1 MYFIFSAAK
10 SEKIIISRC
19 DGQREMGAVFSVNY
33 TAINSHCN
41 CTILPKYNKNITF
54 ASNSITEN
62 CSTEITILDEQKTE
76 LFTIPCEGKRKKFP
90 YNITQDKALIMT
102 SMTVKT
108 TTEPERF
115 LQDITIFGGIQLFY

>member
-1 MYFIFSAAK
+1 MYFIFSAGAK
-10 SEKIIISRC
+10 ISISRC
-19 DGQREMGAVFSVNY
+19 DGQMKTATVFGVNY
-33 TAINSHCN
+33 TTIDSHCN

-76 LFTIPCEGKRKKFP
+76 LFTIPCEGKRKKIP
-90 YNITQDKALIMT
+90 YNITQDKALYMT
-102 SMTVKT
+102 SRSVKT

>member
-1 MYFIFSAAK
+1 MYFIFSAGANAK
-10 SEKIIISRC
+10 ISISRC
-19 DGQREMGAVFSVNY
+19 DGQMKTGTVFGVNY
-33 TAINSHCN
+33 TTIDSHCN
-41 CTILPKYNKNITF
+41 CTIIPRINGSLTF

-76 LFTIPCEGKRKKFP
+76 LFTIPCEGKRKKCP
-90 YNITQDKALIMT
+90 YNITQDKALYMT
-102 SMTVKT
+102 SRSVKT